1 MANDGTAER
10 GRAEP
15 IDVEFEPAE
24 RGYGRAPGGI
34 GWGSAVVLALLSAG
48 AGATGGAVAPRVPQ
62 LEGVLDKAVPNQTAL
77 HAQTL
82 DTQQTTQLSAVDARL
97 RSIETLLHTPLSQA
111 ANAGPVG
118 ADLGQRVVVL
128 QSGLRDVEQ
137 QLQSMPSSAQ
147 VAELVRQV
155 QQLQQDVPSIA
166 AQAREAEQASR
177 AAYAVAAAA
186 EASRSS
192 GPFVESY
199 SSLQALMPQ
208 DENVVALAPLARV
221 GAPTRVELRENFKTM
236 DDDIIR
242 AAREAQAG
250 SGFWGRIQAE
260 LAQWIVIRPPS
271 AGDTPDSVVD
281 LAEQRLE
288 ADDLKGA
295 ITALNRLSGSA
306 REAANPWL
314 ADAQRRLDIDT
325 RLAAIR
331 QEFARGSQT

>member
-1 MANDGTAER
+1 MATDGTAER

-24 RGYGRAPGGI
+24 RGYGRASGGI
-34 GWGSAVVLALLSAG
+34 GWGSAVALAVLSAG
-48 AGATGGAVAPRVPQ
+48 AGAAGGAVAPRVPQ
-62 LEGVLDKAVPNQTAL
+62 LDSILDKAVPDQAAT
-77 HAQTL
+77 HAATV
-82 DTQQTTQLSAVDARL
+82 DTQQSTQLAAVDTRL
-97 RSIETLLHTPLSQA
+97 RSIETLLNTPLSQA

-118 ADLGQRVVVL
+118 TDLGQRVVVL
-128 QSGLRDVEQ
+128 QSGLRDVEA
-137 QLQSMPSSAQ
+137 QLQQMPSSAQ

-155 QQLQQDVPSIA
+155 QQLQQDVPGIA

-199 SSLQALMPQ
+199 NSLQALLPQ
-208 DENVVALAPLARV
+208 DENVTALGPLART
-221 GAPTRVELRENFKTM
+221 GAPTRTELRERFASM

-242 AAREAQAG
+242 AARQAQAG

-260 LAQWIVIRPPS
+260 LAQWIVIRPPG
-271 AGDTPDSVVD
+271 AGDTPDGVVER
-281 LAEQRLE
+281 AEQRLA
-288 ADDLKGA
+288 ADDLSGA
-295 ITALNRLSGSA
+295 IHELSRLSGPA
-306 REAANPWL
+306 RQAANPWL
-314 ADAQRRLDIDT
+314 TDAQRRLEIDT

-331 QEFARGSQT
+331 TELSRGSQT